1 MMPGILAR
9 YFGLRFFA
17 VFFGVFASLF
27 LMVLMID
34 YVEMLRRTGHLQHAS
49 FLHIFR
55 ITFYRVP
62 HVTERILP
70 FTALIAAMVCYLSLS
85 RRLELVV
92 ARAAGVSVW
101 QFVAPAMF
109 IALLIGVFGTAV
121 YNPVSANMREQSQ
134 RYEQELFGGG
144 RSQSQSLTLTSSGL
158 WVRQRSPDGQ
168 SIMNA
173 KASRQQGIELSGVTV
188 FTLNESDHF
197 LGRIDASRAMLY
209 PGYWRLEEARVYVEG
224 LPPEDHA
231 TYDLKTNLTRAQA
244 QETFATPETVPF
256 WELSAFIR
264 FAENAGLAAVGY
276 RLQYYQ
282 LLALPFYLMA
292 MVLLAASVSLRL
304 FRFGGVQT
312 MILSGIAAG
321 FLLYVLSKV
330 SGDLSKANLITPA
343 LAAALPPFAGG
354 ITGLVALMYQE
365 DG

>member
-1 MMPGILAR
+1 MMPGIMAR
-9 YFGLRFFA
+9 YFGMR
-17 VFFGVFASLF
+17 FFGVFVGVFGSLF

-34 YVEMLRRTGHLQHAS
+34 YVEMLRRTGNLPHAS
-49 FLHIFR
+49 FLDIFR

-85 RRLELVV
+85 RRLELVI
-92 ARAAGVSVW
+92 ARSAGVSAW
-101 QFVAPAMF
+101 QFVMPAIV
-109 IALLIGVFGTAV
+109 IALLIGIFGTTV

-134 RYEQELFGGG
+134 RFEQELFGGG
-144 RSQSQSLTLTSSGL
+144 RSQSQSVTLTSSGL

-173 KASRQQGIELSGVTV
+173 KTSRLQGIELNGVTV
-188 FTLNESDHF
+188 FMLDDSDHF
-197 LGRIDASRAMLY
+197 LGRIDASRATLA
-209 PGYWRLEEARVYVEG
+209 PGYWRLEDARVYVEG
-224 LPPEDHA
+224 IPPQDHA
-231 TYDLKTNLTRAQA
+231 SYDLKTNLTRAQA

-256 WELSAFIR
+256 WELSSFIR

-282 LLALPFYLMA
+282 LLALPFYLVA
-292 MVLLAASVSLRL
+292 MVLIAASVSLRL

-312 MILSGIAAG
+312 MILGGIAAG
-321 FLLYVLSKV
+321 FLLYVISKV
-330 SGDLSKANLITPA
+330 SGDLSKANLLTPA
-343 LAAALPPFAGG
+343 LAAALPPFAGAV
-354 ITGLVALMYQE
+354 TGLVALLYQE